1 MEVNTAVLP
10 LQHLLQ
16 LTPLAQTVLV
26 AGQAGQLSNSSKSPI
41 RLRAFFK
48 VKCSEVFTPVIT
60 DTGVCCA
67 FNGHVSFVESQ
78 YSELVKEMQV
88 IDLPF
93 FLVFIFSH
101 LFDL

>member
-1 MEVNTAVLP
+1 MN
-10 LQHLLQ
+10 
-16 LTPLAQTVLV
+16 
-26 AGQAGQLSNSSKSPI
+26 
-41 RLRAFFK
+41 
-48 VKCSEVFTPVIT
+48 CSEIFTPVIT

-93 FLVFIFSH
+93 FFIFISFISIFLH
-101 LFDL
+101 LFDLSVTTSKVLDCLASYTAIMKMMAEIADVGLF

>member
-1 MEVNTAVLP
+1 MN
-10 LQHLLQ
+10 
-16 LTPLAQTVLV
+16 
-26 AGQAGQLSNSSKSPI
+26 
-41 RLRAFFK
+41 
-48 VKCSEVFTPVIT
+48 CSEIFSPVIT

-93 FLVFIFSH
+93 FLIFFFLH
-101 LFDL
+101 LCDLLVTTSKVLDCSASYTAIMRMRE